1 MAELV
6 LGMALSHGPMLSTP
20 PAMWELRAGA
30 DRANPQHW
38 YRGRA
43 YDYATLVK
51 ERGTGYASMI
61 TLSERERRHAAC
73 QRALGELAR
82 RFAEARPDLVVV
94 VGNDQ
99 LEVFQHDL
107 LPAILVYA
115 GEAIENIP
123 LSEAQRSKLPPGIA
137 LAEEGHCPAQGAV
150 YPGAPHEAQLILR
163 SLVEQQFDVAQSV
176 RLPKGPDR
184 QHGIPHAFGFLYR
197 NTMRDAPPPSIPVFL
212 NVGVPPN
219 QPTLRRCLDLGRALE
234 RAIAGLAA
242 GRRVALLASGGL
254 THFVIDEDFDRRVL
268 QAMQAGD
275 LDALARLDETW
286 FTGNTAEI
294 KSWLPL
300 VAAMQAQGKR
310 MHLVDYVPCYRTEA
324 GTGQGMAFAYWE

>member
-1 MAELV
+1 VLAVAGVVCGGAWRAHLLLTTPAKLEVIADYERIGELTRHTTR
-6 LGMALSHGPMLSTP
+6 ALVVDPNLAHPIMYWGWIVAHG
-20 PAMWELRAGA
+20 WEL
-30 DRANPQHW
+30 
-38 YRGRA
+38 
-43 YDYATLVK
+43 DYNETLPPWVDPD
-51 ERGTGYASMI
+51 
-61 TLSERERRHAAC
+61 
-73 QRALGELAR
+73 EL
-82 RFAEARPDLVVV
+82 DYLIV

-99 LEVFQHDL
+99 LEVFKHDL
-107 LPAILVYA
+107 LPGITVYA

-123 LSEAQRSKLPPGIA
+123 LSEEQRAKLPPGIA
-137 LAEEGHCPAQGAV
+137 IAEEGHCPPGGAV
-150 YPGAPHEAQLILR
+150 YPGAPREAELVLR
-163 SLVEQQFDVAQSV
+163 LLVEQHFDAAQSV

-197 NTMRDAPPPSIPVFL
+197 NTMRDAPPPSIPIFL

-219 QPTLRRCLDLGRALE
+219 QPTLRRCLDLGKALE
-234 RAIAGLAA
+234 LAIAGLPA

-254 THFVIDEDFDRRVL
+254 THFVVDEEFDRRVL

-275 LDALARLDETW
+275 LDALAGLDESW

-310 MHLVDYVPCYRTEA
+310 MRLVDYVPCYRTEA

>member
-1 MAELV
+1 MAQLV

-30 DRANPQHW
+30 DRANPRHW
-38 YRGRA
+38 YRGRP
-43 YDYATLVK
+43 YDYAALAA
-51 ERGTGYASMI
+51 ERGRSF
-61 TLSERERRHAAC
+61 EREANLEERTSRHAAC
-73 QRALGELAR
+73 HGALGELSR

-94 VGNDQ
+94 IGNDQ
-99 LEVFQHDL
+99 LEVFKHDL
-107 LPAILVYA
+107 LPGITVYA

-123 LSEAQRSKLPPGIA
+123 LSEAQRAKLPPGIA
-137 LAEEGHCPAQGAV
+137 LAEEGHCPPGGAV
-150 YPGAPHEAQLILR
+150 YPGAPREAELVLR
-163 SLVEQQFDVAQSV
+163 SLVEQHFDAAQSV

-219 QPTLRRCLDLGRALE
+219 QPTLRRCLDFGKALAQ
-234 RAIAGLAA
+234 AIAGLPA

-254 THFVIDEDFDRRVL
+254 THFVVDEELDRRVL

-300 VAAMQAQGKR
+300 VAAMQMQRKR
-310 MHLVDYVPCYRTEA
+310 MQLVDYVPCYRTEA

>member
-1 MAELV
+1 MAEIV
-6 LGMALSHGPMLSTP
+6 LGMALSHGPMLSTL

-30 DRANPQHW
+30 DRANKHHW
-38 YRGRA
+38 YRGRSYA
-43 YDYATLVK
+43 YAALAA
-51 ERGTGYASMI
+51 ERRSFEKDAS
-61 TLSERERRHAAC
+61 LEERTRRHAAC
-73 QRALGELAR
+73 QSALGELTR
-82 RFAEARPDLVVV
+82 RFAEARPDLVIV

-99 LEVFQHDL
+99 LEVFKHDL
-107 LPAILVYA
+107 LPGITVYA

-123 LSEAQRSKLPPGIA
+123 LSEEQRAKLPPGIA
-137 LAEEGHCPAQGAV
+137 IAEEGHCPPGGAV
-150 YPGAPHEAQLILR
+150 YPGAPREAELVLR
-163 SLVEQQFDVAQSV
+163 LLVEQHFDAAQSV

-197 NTMRDAPPPSIPVFL
+197 NTMRDAPPPSIPIFL

-219 QPTLRRCLDLGRALE
+219 QPTLRRCLDLGKALE
-234 RAIAGLAA
+234 LAIAGLPA

-254 THFVIDEDFDRRVL
+254 THFVVDEEFDRRVL

-275 LDALARLDETW
+275 LDALAGLDESW

-310 MHLVDYVPCYRTEA
+310 MRLVDYVPCYRTEA